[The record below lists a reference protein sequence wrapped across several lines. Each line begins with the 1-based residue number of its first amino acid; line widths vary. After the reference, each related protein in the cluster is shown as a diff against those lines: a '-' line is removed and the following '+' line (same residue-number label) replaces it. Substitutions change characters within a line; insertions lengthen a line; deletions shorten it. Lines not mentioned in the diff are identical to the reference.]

1 VANPFPFLRQSS
13 LSGETWMAEQ
23 MKHSLKGSID
33 DGTSAAPDNRPAP
46 LTNQQLARLV
56 WPLVSF
62 VVPTV
67 VIGYGFVIPRS
78 CIAGVNEL
86 SIGFGTTVVAA
97 CVTYVLGVRS
107 ARKL

>member
-1 VANPFPFLRQSS
+1 MKNQRNAVSDTEQVDRPLSMTLRHW
-13 LSGETWMAEQ
+13 L
-23 MKHSLKGSID
+23 
-33 DGTSAAPDNRPAP
+33 
-46 LTNQQLARLV
+46 
-56 WPLVSF
+56 PLVGF

-86 SIGFGTTVVAA
+86 TIGFATTIIGA

-107 ARKL
+107 ALATKGRD